1 MMEKRLLILFL
12 FAFQMAYSQL
22 KTATFEQIDSLQN
35 IQKKPIV
42 IFIHTDWCKF
52 CQQMERT
59 TFKDEE
65 VISQLNDH
73 FYFVSFDA
81 ESRQKITFNSQEFRF
96 KPSGN
101 NTGVHE
107 LAVALG
113 TMDKQI
119 VYPMLCIL
127 NDKYE
132 IVFQH
137 NGFLNAKD
145 FQFVL
150 HKLTE

>member
-1 MMEKRLLILFL
+1 M
-12 FAFQMAYSQL
+12 FQMAFSQL
-22 KTATFEQIDSLQN
+22 KTATFEQIDSLRKV
-35 IQKKPIV
+35 QKKHV
-42 IFIHTDWCKF
+42 VVFIHTDWCKF

-59 TFKDEE
+59 TFTDES
-65 VISQLNDH
+65 VISKLNDH
-73 FYFVSFDA
+73 FYYVSFDA
-81 ESRQKITFNSQEFRF
+81 ESQQKITFNGHGFRF

-101 NTGVHE
+101 HTGVHE

-137 NGFLNAKD
+137 SGFLNAKD
-145 FQFVL
+145 FQIVL
-150 HKLTE
+150 HKLSE